1 MKGKTKR
8 IIGALFASLALVAPL
23 LVGASTFAQAE
34 TENGTDTSLDT
45 SSITLGLADRSKIQL
60 DEGEHWIDDYIDGM
74 GWRQCAI
81 KAGDNYVSCNNNY
94 RYTNTVNNHFA
105 LRRQPGHGYNA
116 FTGHAWSFTI
126 EWHQDKGAYSI
137 KVGWQAVISSYVD
150 SGSSFAMEYKD
161 CTWKYLNLT
170 DKKTSNHVKIKTWG
184 IKNPQKKA
192 EQLFWVSHG
201 PNGYRLWSA
210 LAGRPLGYTSDD
222 KDNLKT
228 LDNREAGTTQYF
240 DLEYIDQDMCADANA
255 IFAD

>member
-34 TENGTDTSLDT
+34 AENSTDTSLDA
-45 SSITLGLADRSKIQL
+45 SANTLGLADRSNIQL
-60 DEGEHWIDDYIDGM
+60 DEGEEWVDGETLS
-74 GWRQCAI
+74 QYAI
-81 KAGDNYVSCNNNY
+81 RANNEYVSCNNNC
-94 RYTNTVNNHFA
+94 RFLNTVNNHFG
-105 LRRQPGHGYNA
+105 LRSNPGHGVSN
-116 FTGHAWSFTI
+116 TGVGHAWAFTF
-126 EWHQDKGAYSI
+126 EWYGDKGAYAI
-137 KVGWQAVISSYVD
+137 KAGYKAVD
-150 SGSSFAMEYKD
+150 SLYTLDSRCNTMKYKD

-170 DKKTSNHVKIKTWG
+170 DKKTSNQVKIKTWG

-192 EQLFWVSHG
+192 EQLFWISKG

-240 DLEYIDQDMCADANA
+240 DLLEIAPGVCVDANA
-255 IFAD
+255 YFSGSSL